1 MKRILLTIIMTT
13 VVLAGCGTEG
23 EAQNQ
28 NTETTE
34 TAQATVDTPTNKDV
48 KAASEVDLN
57 TYVFDMTVGDFTEAF
72 NTVAQRYK
80 LDYLKISELKSQFNK
95 NRVLAFQH
103 AFNEDLRMIG
113 TINTELKLSEVM
125 VLGKGDLTN
134 KTGEK
139 LFAAIGTL
147 IMTTNNKYTSD
158 DAQEVLKDIGL
169 FDKDIN
175 LQDFN
180 KATVRNGIKYRL
192 GIHDKTTVV
201 FDITPAK

>member
-1 MKRILLTIIMTT
+1 MKRILLTIIMAT
-13 VVLAGCGTEG
+13 VVLAGCGTKG
-23 EAQNQ
+23 EEQSQ
-28 NTETTE
+28 NTKTTKPAQ
-34 TAQATVDTPTNKDV
+34 TAVDTPINKEAKDTTE
-48 KAASEVDLN
+48 ADLN
-57 TYVFDMTVGDFTEAF
+57 TYVFDMTTGDFTEAF

-80 LDYLKISELKSQFNK
+80 LDYLKISDLKPQFNK
-95 NRVLAFQH
+95 NNVLTFQH
-103 AFNEDLRMIG
+103 AFNEDLHMIG
-113 TINTELKLSEVM
+113 TINTELKVSEVM
-125 VLGKGDLTN
+125 VLGKGDLRN

-175 LQDFN
+175 LQHFN

-192 GIHDKTTVV
+192 GIQDKTTVV